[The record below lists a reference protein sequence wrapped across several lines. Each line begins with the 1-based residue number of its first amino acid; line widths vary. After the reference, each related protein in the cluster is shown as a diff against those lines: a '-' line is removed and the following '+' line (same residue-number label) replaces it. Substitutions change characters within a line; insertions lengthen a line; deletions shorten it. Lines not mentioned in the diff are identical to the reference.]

1 VRKRVTA
8 IAFLCSL
15 TAHAA
20 VDSGARIS
28 MPPNSQKT
36 GRFSFV
42 NHCPTNQTFRI
53 TAQPPADWLRFEPAT
68 VNARP
73 NTSFDV
79 RVTVKTSGRAKL
91 GAFQSG
97 IRVICAGCVA
107 SEPPCIEE
115 AAEFPISLTVAEMKA
130 PGDFEPIEVSAAPAS
145 ATPTVAPKPAG
156 LPAAPRRAIPRFFL
170 LIGGA
175 ILAAGA
181 VVLFLAVR
189 ELSSTARTERALQ
202 ARRFAPESE
211 RHRVRR

>member
-1 VRKRVTA
+1 VTA

-15 TAHAA
+15 AAHAA

-28 MPPNSQKT
+28 MPPNSQRT
-36 GRFSFV
+36 GRFSFA
-42 NHCPTNQTFRI
+42 NRCPSNQTFRV

-68 VNARP
+68 VNAGP
-73 NTSFDV
+73 HTSFDV
-79 RVTVKTSGRAKL
+79 RVTVRTSGRATL
-91 GAFQSG
+91 GAFQSS
-97 IRVICAGCVA
+97 IRVICASCVA

-115 AAEFPISLTVAEMKA
+115 AAEFPISLTVAQMKA
-130 PGDFEPIEVSAAPAS
+130 PGDFEPIEVSAPPIS
-145 ATPTVAPKPAG
+145 AAGKPMAAPKPVG

-170 LIGGA
+170 LIAGA

-189 ELSSTARTERALQ
+189 ELSSAARTERALQ